1 MKKIAALL
9 ILSAIVFVSCQQ
21 QTKTTT
27 EMNPFLADYN
37 TSFNVPPFDKI
48 KNEHFLPA
56 IKEGIA
62 QQKKEIESI
71 VNNPEPPDFENTVAA
86 LDYTGHLLTE
96 VNSVF
101 YNLQSAHTNDE
112 LQKIAQEASP
122 LMSQHGDD
130 ILLNEGLFGRIKE
143 VYDQKDALSLNPEQK
158 MLLEKTYRRFARNGA
173 LLSEEQKAQLR
184 EINAELSLL
193 SLKFG
198 DNLLAENNAFQLVIE
213 NEADL
218 TGLPQGVRDA
228 AAAAANEAGLSDSWV
243 ITLHSPSRMPFLQYS
258 DNRMLREKVMKAY
271 INRGNN
277 DNVYDNK
284 AIVEKITSLRV
295 KRANLLGYKTHADFV
310 LEETMAKNPESV
322 YNFLNDLW
330 TPALQNAKSEAIEL
344 QKMIGAEGGNFRLES
359 WDWTYYAEKLRQ
371 QKYDFD
377 EEALRPYFELQ
388 SVLKGMFEVAE
399 KLFGIKFVALND
411 VPVYHPDAIVF
422 EVTEADGKHIGVLY
436 MDFHPRASK
445 SGGAWMTSFREQYR
459 KNGENV
465 HPVISMVMNF
475 SKPAGDQPA
484 LLSFE
489 EVETLYHEFG
499 HALHGL
505 LSDVT
510 YPMLSGTNVARDFV
524 ELPSQIMENWA
535 EHPDVMRSFAKHY
548 KTGEAIPEELIQKIL
563 NASKFNQGFAT
574 TEYIAASYLDMDWH
588 VLTDTI
594 QQKAIPFEK
603 TSMQRI
609 GLIPEIDPRYRTTY
623 FAHAF
628 SWGYSAGYY
637 SYLWAEVLDNDA
649 FEAFLENGLF
659 DPATAQ
665 ALRKYILSAGGTED
679 PLELYIKFRGKAPSK
694 EPMLKKRGLLQ

>member
-1 MKKIAALL
+1 MNKITAAL
-9 ILSAIVFVSCQQ
+9 ILSAFVFVSCQQ

-27 EMNPFLADYN
+27 EMNPFLAEYS
-37 TSFNVPPFDKI
+37 TPFNVPPFDKI

-62 QQKKEIESI
+62 QQKSEIESI
-71 VNNPEPPDFENTVAA
+71 VNNPQPPDFENTIVA

-101 YNLQSAHTNDE
+101 YNLQSAHTSDE

-130 ILLNEGLFGRIKE
+130 ILLNEGLFRRIKA
-143 VYDQKDALSLNPEQK
+143 VYDQKDGLTLNPEQK
-158 MLLEKTYRRFARNGA
+158 MLLEKTYRRFSRNGA
-173 LLSEEQKAQLR
+173 LLNEEQKAQLR

-218 TGLPQGVRDA
+218 AGLPQGVRDA
-228 AAAAANEAGLSDSWV
+228 AAAAASEAGLSDSWV
-243 ITLHSPSRMPFLQYS
+243 ITLHSPSRMPFLQYA
-258 DNRMLREKVMKAY
+258 DNRLLREKVMKAY

-277 DNVYDNK
+277 DNLYDNK
-284 AIVEKITSLRV
+284 AIVEKMTSLRV

-330 TPALQNAKSEAIEL
+330 TPALKNAKSEAVEL
-344 QKMIGAEGGNFRLES
+344 QKMIDASGGKFKLES

-388 SVLKGMFEVAE
+388 SVLTGMFDVAD
-399 KLFGIKFVALND
+399 KLFGIKFVALQD
-411 VPVYHPDAIVF
+411 VPLYHPDAIVF
-422 EVTEADGKHIGVLY
+422 EVTEADGRHIGVLY

-465 HPVISMVMNF
+465 TPVISMVMNF
-475 SKPAGDQPA
+475 SRPAGDQPA

-535 EHPDVMRSFAKHY
+535 EHPDVLRSFAKHY

-594 QQKAIPFEK
+594 SRKTIPFEK
-603 TSMQRI
+603 ASMSRI

-659 DPATAQ
+659 DPATSQ
-665 ALRKYILSAGGTED
+665 SLRKYILSAGGTED
-679 PLELYIKFRGKAPSK
+679 PMELYIKFRGKAPSK